1 MARQDRRH
9 PSSASRLSRCRM
21 TMDTFG
27 SDMTASVSLGGSSQE
42 ILVDGDEPFGHPRPV
57 IGLARDLTVQWFWHL
72 LLEEILDCDLPCIII
87 EDGDE
92 PPDPVPL
99 QPLRRLADGGS
110 QNWQSTGHGLHHGH
124 RSALARGH

>member
-57 IGLARDLTVQWFWHL
+57 IGLARDLTVQRLWSPL
-72 LLEEILDCDLPCIII
+72 LKDLLDCDPPFIII

-92 PPDPVPL
+92 PSDPVPL
-99 QPLRRLADGGS
+99 HPLRRFADWGS
-110 QNWQSTGHGLHHGH
+110 QNWQSTGHGLHH
-124 RSALARGH
+124 